1 MDIGTRLRED
11 LWKAIQAHYERND
24 YTEAVRDAVFH
35 MSEVLREK
43 SGIADKD
50 GTKLVEVALLG
61 NNPAILV
68 NKNETTTEKDFQQ
81 GIGFAFK
88 GIMQSVR
95 NPLSHESFQYIQD
108 EAEVLI
114 LYINF
119 LLNQVDKSGGRTKI
133 DSIID
138 LLFDDDFTDTQE
150 YAELLL
156 EEVPVR
162 KRYDLLLELYQKR
175 EKLPQ
180 NKLRNF
186 LMVLYASLTKAAKSD
201 FVHVVSS
208 SLMRCKDDKEL
219 RMYFHYFMDDT
230 YSEIDRL
237 AQLRVEDLIYKSI
250 EQGAYEE
257 VLDSRSG
264 VVEWECNRKGTLST
278 WVDDKLD
285 LLSNRKKI
293 EGLLFRK
300 LNRGYGEQKFV
311 FECFMSAIDK
321 KPSEFDESE
330 ISAIEWELKNG
341 NELFYDW
348 LRIYIEFWE
357 DEEYIKVFGEAYE
370 QCRCKIEEGSKED
383 ELPFS

>member
-1 MDIGTRLRED
+1 MSIDTSKIRED

-50 GTKLVEVALLG
+50 GTKLVEAALLG

-95 NPLSHESFQYIQD
+95 NPLSHESFQYTQD

-133 DSIID
+133 DNVMD
-138 LLFDDDFTDTQE
+138 LLFDDDFTDTRE

-156 EEVPVR
+156 EEVPLR
-162 KRYDLLLELYQKR
+162 KRYDLLVELYQKR

-180 NKLRNF
+180 NRLRNF
-186 LMVLYASLTKAAKSD
+186 LMVLHASLTKAAKSD
-201 FVHVVSS
+201 FVRVVSS

-237 AQLRVEDLIYKSI
+237 AQLRVEDLVYKSI
-250 EQGAYEE
+250 DQGAYEE
-257 VLDSRSG
+257 VLDSRRG
-264 VVEWECNRKGTLST
+264 VVEWDCNRKGTLST
-278 WVDDKLD
+278 WVDDKLG
-285 LLSNRKKI
+285 LLGNREKI

-311 FECFMSAIDK
+311 FKCFKKAIDK
-321 KPSEFDESE
+321 KTAEFSE
-330 ISAIEWELKNG
+330 IEVSIIKSQLKKG
-341 NELFYDW
+341 NELFADW
-348 LRIYIEFWE
+348 LWEYIELSE
-357 DEEYIKVFGEAYE
+357 DEEYIDLFGEEYKE
-370 QCRCKIEEGSKED
+370 CKLRLD
-383 ELPFS
+383 DLPFK